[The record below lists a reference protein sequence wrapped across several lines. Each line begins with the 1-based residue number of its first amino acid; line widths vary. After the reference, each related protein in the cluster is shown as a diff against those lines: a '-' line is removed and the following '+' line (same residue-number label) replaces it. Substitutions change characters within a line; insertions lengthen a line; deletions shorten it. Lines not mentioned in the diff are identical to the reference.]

1 MKRIPP
7 RVKAANKINWTF
19 YPSTGANAMK
29 QFYYSTGELV
39 MKGDIIME
47 GNSKG
52 VVIAVLQP
60 NTEEAE
66 SFCCKDTGGLLLDTE
81 KWGFETSPWPD
92 EDEDLVFVKRADG
105 AAPS

>member
-1 MKRIPP
+1 MEAGK
-7 RVKAANKINWTF
+7 NK
-19 YPSTGANAMK
+19 GATRRGRNNAMK

-66 SFCCKDTGGLLLDTE
+66 GFCCKDTGGLLLDTE
-81 KWGFETSPWPD
+81 KWGFETCQWPD

-105 AAPS
+105 GAP

>member
-1 MKRIPP
+1 
-7 RVKAANKINWTF
+7 
-19 YPSTGANAMK
+19 MK

-39 MKGDIIME
+39 MKGDIIMG

-66 SFCCKDTGGLLLDTE
+66 GFCCKDTGGLLLDTK
-81 KWGFETSPWPD
+81 KWGFETCPRPD

-105 AAPS
+105 GAP